1 MTTRPAVYQ
10 TREIAICGAIPS
22 VRSVAGLL
30 SIQRVVM
37 LRPPL
42 QELGFLSRQGL
53 RPGEWMPH
61 PRGVKQ
67 IWRVGPGGGFVC
79 DSSDIALSPL
89 VTSDSSSSTGARCY
103 GTDLAK
109 ASSVRLSPIAPSMR
123 KLYALNLRLRV
134 RRPPA

>member
-53 RPGEWMPH
+53 RPGEW
-61 PRGVKQ
+61 

-89 VTSDSSSSTGARCY
+89 ITSD
-103 GTDLAK
+103 
-109 ASSVRLSPIAPSMR
+109 
-123 KLYALNLRLRV
+123 
-134 RRPPA
+134 